1 MSDHTAAKKEAEGQK
16 SQFGA
21 MVAIV
26 AVSLVVFM
34 ALYVPT
40 GPLKKYR
47 LARMTVE
54 SLRGEMKVT
63 EMAKQAEEARL
74 LAQDALMDRLNERQP
89 GFDLWTFLK
98 NSLSETG
105 IEKANLSKVAAGGR
119 DDLAQHVTMVKMQ
132 VSGISLEQL
141 VNLLHR
147 IYASNNL
154 IVLRKLEYLR
164 AASDGHGL
172 ECSLIFLSPNAPGAA
187 GPSPAA

>member
-1 MSDHTAAKKEAEGQK
+1 MSDHTASKEPITQGQK

-34 ALYVPT
+34 LLYVPT
-40 GPLKKYR
+40 GPLKKYQV
-47 LARMTVE
+47 ARMTVE

-63 EMAKQAEEARL
+63 EMAKQAEDARL
-74 LAQDALMDRLNERQP
+74 RAQDALMDRLNERQP

-119 DDLAQHVTMVKMQ
+119 DDLAEHVTMVKMQ
-132 VSGISLEQL
+132 VSGVSLEQV

-164 AASDGHGL
+164 AASDGQGL
-172 ECSLIFLSPNAPGAA
+172 ECSLLFLCPNAPGA
-187 GPSPAA
+187 PSA